1 MKAQE
6 KETLVPQNPIILRC
20 HRLMEAFAKSDD
32 ERSFYLDKIEGFIIF
47 VDLDKS
53 QEELDSFQ
61 SELNNH
67 PERYVLIPKMTFYE
81 IKKLMEGFV
90 NEKVYDIDTK
100 EKLLDIIQSKNAK
113 DNFLEFIY
121 DHHMELEKWQQY
133 YQEKFRIRMIE
144 WLRQHKFDFVFEED
158 CELTKSIVE
167 KVKINMFTPK
177 VAKEILQARKILSSK
192 AETYYSNEAL
202 NPRPKRGR
210 PPKQTAKVETE
221 PQFSQDIYIA
231 VPKSIKSLLFTPD
244 YHTSSVL
251 FTFSDKFGS
260 EADLLAHRKQQLQD
274 GPELVSLQD
283 KLQVIRALSSTWTPS
298 ETKPA
303 LKVPPKEEETP
314 IIPPKKQP
322 APLPKEKK
330 PVKKQETKERT
341 SPKKESAPKKPAK
354 VPLRKLTPK
363 KRLRP
368 LVRKVRKNK

>member
-1 MKAQE
+1 MKAQTE
-6 KETLVPQNPIILRC
+6 ETLVPQNPIILRC

-32 ERSFYLDKIEGFIIF
+32 ERSFYLDKREGFIIF

-53 QEELDSFQ
+53 QEELDAFEVERSK
-61 SELNNH
+61 H
-67 PERYVLIPKMTFYE
+67 PDRYVAIPKMTFYE

-100 EKLLDIIQSKNAK
+100 EKLLDIIQSKNAR

-144 WLRQHKFDFVFEED
+144 WLRNHSFDFVFEED

-177 VAKEILQARKILSSK
+177 VAKDILQARKILVSK
-192 AETYYSNEAL
+192 AETYYSSEAL

-221 PQFSQDIYIA
+221 PQFSQDIYIS
-231 VPKSIKSLLFTPD
+231 VPKAIKSLLFMPD

-274 GPELVSLQD
+274 GSDLSSLKEKIQI
-283 KLQVIRALSSTWTPS
+283 IRALSAGWTTKDESS
-298 ETKPA
+298 EP
-303 LKVPPKEEETP
+303 LEKVEEEKPIQQATRNTKATP
-314 IIPPKKQP
+314 QPPKKVKKAAQ
-322 APLPKEKK
+322 KTETKTSSTNKKK
-330 PVKKQETKERT
+330 PVT
-341 SPKKESAPKKPAK
+341 
-354 VPLRKLTPK
+354 VPLRKLPAKT
-363 KRLRP
+363 RLRP
-368 LVRKVRKNK
+368 LVRKVRKK